1 MTRGEHMKEARR
13 KAGLTINELA
23 KLSTVSGT
31 TISRLER
38 GDHLGAF
45 ETVAILAKALGL
57 TIDEY
62 VGRNNGND

>member
-1 MTRGEHMKEARR
+1 MTRGEHMREARR
-13 KAGLTINELA
+13 NAGLTIRELA
-23 KLSTVSGT
+23 AKSYISGT

-45 ETVAILAKALGL
+45 ETVAILADALGIS
-57 TIDEY
+57 IDDY

>member
-1 MTRGEHMKEARR
+1 MKEARR
-13 KAGLTINELA
+13 KAGLTIRERSA
-23 KLSTVSGT
+23 RSYISGT

-62 VGRNNGND
+62 VGESYGND